1 MKVNRILLI
10 LILILPLVAWSQ
22 NQIKLTNL
30 DVSKLPPEIK
40 YEGKIKNA
48 VQWTDELGINIVVIS
63 ETGIY
68 KSEKFTHEDEGMD
81 AELFAYHFLDS
92 DGMLIDVWK
101 VYDFISDCPVDIEAS
116 FIKNTLQVTDLNK
129 DKIAEVWLMY
139 KTVCHG
145 DVSPSDMKIIM
156 YQGNQKYAM
165 RGQNKVNAGTDES
178 GKETFIGGDFKFDK
192 AFKSGPAEFRTFAT
206 NLWNQNIM
214 QKWEE

>member
-1 MKVNRILLI
+1 MSFLFPLSMFGQSQLKVTNLEIKD
-10 LILILPLVAWSQ
+10 LPL
-22 NQIKLTNL
+22 
-30 DVSKLPPEIK
+30 EIK

-48 VQWTDELGINIVVIS
+48 IQWTDELGLNIVILS

-68 KSEKFTHEDEGMD
+68 RSEKFIHENEGMD
-81 AELFAYHFLDS
+81 AELFGYHYLDA
-92 DGMLIDVWK
+92 DGMLIAVWK
-101 VYDFISDCPVDIEAS
+101 LYDFISDCPVDIEAS
-116 FIKNTLQVTDLNK
+116 FIKNTLQVTDLNE

-165 RGQNKVNAGTDES
+165 RGQNKVNAGTDEN
-178 GKETFIGGDFKFDK
+178 GKEIYIGGEYKFDK
-192 AFKSGPAEFRTFAT
+192 AFKTGPVEFKNFAIA
-206 NLWNQNIM
+206 LWNKNIM